1 MDKMN
6 NVLDGNLEEQTKAL
20 KEFFGL
26 SPNQSFHDLKVDEGE
41 NEEDNKN

>member
-6 NVLDGNLEEQTKAL
+6 NILDGNLEEQTKAL

-26 SPNQSFHDLKVDEGE
+26 SPNQHFRDLKVDERK